1 MSLECQNTSYGIGH
15 GQLLTLAPPPGGEGI
30 LPCSRKGEGR
40 GEGLAMDSQHLR
52 RRRIMKRDITS
63 VVFVISFVSLLV
75 LGLVSRVQA
84 GECSNNSLKGTYG
97 LSCEGTVVGVG
108 PLAVIGVFSADG
120 NGNGSEVETISF
132 NGVITTG
139 ATFTVTYT
147 VNADCTGS
155 FVSTGFGSVFHNDFV
170 IDDNKKEIRLTPTE
184 SGFVAVC

>member
-1 MSLECQNTSYGIGH
+1 
-15 GQLLTLAPPPGGEGI
+15 
-30 LPCSRKGEGR
+30 
-40 GEGLAMDSQHLR
+40 
-52 RRRIMKRDITS
+52 MKRDITS

-184 SGFVAVC
+184 SGFVAVCLYRKQ

>member
-1 MSLECQNTSYGIGH
+1 
-15 GQLLTLAPPPGGEGI
+15 
-30 LPCSRKGEGR
+30 
-40 GEGLAMDSQHLR
+40 
-52 RRRIMKRDITS
+52 MKRAITS

-84 GECSNNSLKGTYG
+84 GDCSNASIKGTYG
-97 LSCEGTVVGVG
+97 FSCEGTVVGVG
-108 PLAVIGVFSADG
+108 PIAVIGVFTADG

-132 NGVITTG
+132 NGDISQGVP
-139 ATFTVTYT
+139 FTVTYT

-184 SGFVAVC
+184 SGFVAVCLYRKQ

>member
-1 MSLECQNTSYGIGH
+1 
-15 GQLLTLAPPPGGEGI
+15 
-30 LPCSRKGEGR
+30 
-40 GEGLAMDSQHLR
+40 
-52 RRRIMKRDITS
+52 MKRAITS

-84 GECSNNSLKGTYG
+84 GDCSNNSLKGTYG

-108 PLAVIGVFSADG
+108 PLAVVGVFTADG
-120 NGNGSEVETISF
+120 KGNGSEVETISF

-170 IDDNKKEIRLTPTE
+170 IDDNKKEIRLIPTDP
-184 SGFVAVC
+184 GVVAVCIFRKQ